1 MYLCSEKSKIYV
13 METTKRRRATVRLP
27 EYAMADIQ
35 NQAKRQNRSVNSIL
49 AMYILDGLYHEPN
62 ETTLAAMAECESEAE
77 LDDFDPRSLDAYI
90 EYYEKEDTKAV
101 HTI

>member
-1 MYLCSEKSKIYV
+1 

-27 EYAMADIQ
+27 EYAMTDIQ
-35 NQAKRQNRSVNSIL
+35 KEAKRQNRSVNSIM

-62 ETTLAAMAECESEAE
+62 ETTLAAMAECESGAE

-90 EYYEKEDTKAV
+90 DHYEEETQAV
-101 HTI
+101 HTV

>member
-1 MYLCSEKSKIYV
+1 MKKFGSYRNCLYLCSEKSKIYV

-62 ETTLAAMAECESEAE
+62 ETTLAAMAECDRLRLGTHHE
-77 LDDFDPRSLDAYI
+77 LFG
-90 EYYEKEDTKAV
+90 K
-101 HTI
+101 

>member
-1 MYLCSEKSKIYV
+1 

-27 EYAMADIQ
+27 EYAMADIL
-35 NQAKRQNRSVNSIL
+35 NQAKQQNRSVSSIL

-62 ETTLAAMAECESEAE
+62 EATLAAMAECESGIE

-90 EYYEKEDTKAV
+90 EDYEKEDTKAV